1 MRRDNLKAIGFVL
14 MFVAIVELVICFDD
28 IKAMVNEAMME
39 QTQSL
44 VDQLLRWKMKSFRN
58 LQSIS

>member
-1 MRRDNLKAIGFVL
+1 MAYAKRQFKDNRFCTGIHCNSSV
-14 MFVAIVELVICFDD
+14 VICFDD

-44 VDQLLRWKMKSFRN
+44 VDQLLR
-58 LQSIS
+58 